1 MGGDGPRATP
11 TWADGVVYALGAM
24 GEFRA
29 LEEVTG
35 RTLWRT
41 NILTDSGARNLDWGM
56 AAAPLI
62 VDETVVV
69 LPGGPHGQSVVA
81 YDRANGARV
90 WSAQDDMQAYASP
103 MLVMLSGRRQL
114 LVLSATRLMGLTADG
129 GQLLWE
135 YPFATY
141 NGINA
146 AQPLLLGGDRVFV
159 SASYGAGAAVIE
171 VSQVAE
177 SFAVQE
183 VWRNNRMK
191 NRFSSSVLR
200 DGVIYGLDEG
210 ILAAVDARTGDLKW
224 KGGRYGYG
232 QLVLVGESLVVLT
245 EDGDLA
251 LVRAQPARHQ
261 EVVRFPVLAGKTWN
275 GPALDGGYL
284 LVRNLAEMA
293 AFDLRTEEQ

>member
-1 MGGDGPRATP
+1 
-11 TWADGVVYALGAM
+11 
-24 GEFRA
+24 
-29 LEEVTG
+29 
-35 RTLWRT
+35 
-41 NILTDSGARNLDWGM
+41 
-56 AAAPLI
+56 
-62 VDETVVV
+62 
-69 LPGGPHGQSVVA
+69 
-81 YDRANGARV
+81 
-90 WSAQDDMQAYASP
+90 
-103 MLVMLSGRRQL
+103 
-114 LVLSATRLMGLTADG
+114 MGLTADG

>member
-1 MGGDGPRATP
+1 
-11 TWADGVVYALGAM
+11 
-24 GEFRA
+24 
-29 LEEVTG
+29 
-35 RTLWRT
+35 
-41 NILTDSGARNLDWGM
+41 
-56 AAAPLI
+56 
-62 VDETVVV
+62 
-69 LPGGPHGQSVVA
+69 VVA